1 MTSSMQVKAGMGSSG
16 SCGGGGDSDD
26 DDTEVR

>member
-1 MTSSMQVKAGMGSSG
+1 MPSYMQVKAGMGSSG

-26 DDTEVR
+26 DDTEVW